1 MENGTIIIPPFAYS
15 VLGLKHAELLI
26 YGVIYGFTIGGK
38 GRFFGSLKTL
48 SEMTGLNR
56 CYIREVLQK
65 LTDKGYLKKY
75 TISAMRVEYE
85 CTPKDDIVTPEKQEK
100 PTRKTKQ
107 KAADKPS
114 KIIIDCET
122 VENVS
127 NPITDDKNTVKTQ
140 ENANKP
146 PDDFSLSGEKPN
158 PPKIRQPEG
167 EVLTPVQMVWQAY
180 KQAYIQRYGIEPLR
194 NAKIF
199 GQIKN
204 FIAMVGEKDAPHIAA
219 YYVGHNRAYYVQKAH
234 DIGTLLM
241 NAQVITKDY
250 FTGYQTTGIT
260 AKWVEETET
269 ARSAA
274 EQAKILI
281 RQSYLKKQQKTA

>member
-1 MENGTIIIPPFAYS
+1 MDWFFRVEQFMRTN
-15 VLGLKHAELLI
+15 LGLKGSEL
-26 YGVIYGFTIGGK
+26 YVYAVISGFTKSKQGK
-38 GRFFGSLKTL
+38 FSGSLKNL
-48 SEMTGLNR
+48 EDYTGFDKRQCFNAVNSLVEKGLLIKISIAGGLR
-56 CYIREVLQK
+56 KCEYIALQPE
-65 LTDKGYLKKY
+65 TV
-75 TISAMRVEYE
+75 S
-85 CTPKDDIVTPEKQEK
+85 TPEKPKKQ
-100 PTRKTKQ
+100 RKTAK
-107 KAADKPS
+107 KAVDDTNPLPEKENQSMS
-114 KIIIDCET
+114 KIDALQG
-122 VENVS
+122 NL
-127 NPITDDKNTVKTQ
+127 D
-140 ENANKP
+140 
-146 PDDFSLSGEKPN
+146 LSGETTL
-158 PPKIRQPEG
+158 QPENLPQTSQPEN

-250 FTGYQTTGIT
+250 FTGSQTTGIT
-260 AKWVEETET
+260 AKWAEETET

-274 EQAKILI
+274 EQAKMLI
-281 RQSYLKKQQKTA
+281 RQSHFEKQQKTA